1 MKQVKLYTLKEDIVM
16 SFKDE
21 IDIVTNMST
30 NTFNPHTYRYVESR
44 EAIIQTPKLTTDH
57 LSIKEFVK
65 HTKDGSE
72 VCYIAIHPDIE
83 NLLGVTEL
91 KMTVLDKSKQIDNL
105 KKTLNKQNDSEQDL
119 QLKLDKLTTSFDDM
133 YDISKELEF
142 ENTEIKQVLSKLKF
156 LNFWQRVIF
165 LFTNKLPKVD

>member
-16 SFKDE
+16 SFKDK
-21 IDIVTNMST
+21 IDVVTHMSM
-30 NTFNPHTYRYVESR
+30 NAFNSPTYRCVGDSEV
-44 EAIIQTPKLTTDH
+44 IIQTPKLNIDH
-57 LSIKEFVK
+57 LPIKEFVK
-65 HTKDGSE
+65 YTKDGRE

-91 KMTVLDKSKQIDNL
+91 NRIISSDKKHI
-105 KKTLNKQNDSEQDL
+105 KTLEEQVSITHNYSRDL
-119 QLKLDKLTTSFDDM
+119 EDKLINITRSVGEANS
-133 YDISKELEF
+133 ILKELEF